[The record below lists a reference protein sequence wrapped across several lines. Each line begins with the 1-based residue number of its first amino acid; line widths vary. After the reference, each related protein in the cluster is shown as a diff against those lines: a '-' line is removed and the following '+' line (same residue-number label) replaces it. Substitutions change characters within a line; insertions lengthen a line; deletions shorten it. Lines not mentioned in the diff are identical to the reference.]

1 MMTERTNTRSV
12 RHKAARTAFFAT
24 TACFWLF
31 AVLAA
36 LELGA
41 RVMVRHEDD
50 TNPLV
55 ALRENRPHDPA
66 ATASYVESRAKASV
80 EPREPAPCCRWIVA
94 DAGGLHLS
102 EAARAATLHP
112 AREALLPRPGQDR
125 RQALEL
131 FPRLSE
137 QDRRTFALLHG
148 ETVYALDKE
157 GNLLCAY
164 GDYLRRRQREL
175 LFWSRG
181 GLVQRCT
188 TWRGAWR
195 DLRRACRAAD
205 GGTPS
210 FVPVPSVS
218 EQGDPVVCSARGNAR
233 TGEAA
238 FLFVRSTPS
247 DELKNIPLRPDSPWQ
262 IAWFRYKPNL
272 RGVQSAMGYTID
284 TNSRGF
290 CDTDFAVPKPK
301 GVFRILCLGGST
313 TEEGE
318 SASRTY
324 PKLLEDCLRAAVPG
338 AKVEVL
344 NCGIAGV
351 DTDGQLEN
359 LGEFLSF
366 EPDLVVL
373 YEGVNDILKGMRDS
387 WRDWPDHWWRGLLRH
402 SQFMRR
408 FAPLALLPP
417 EETIRHDLRA
427 RIITN
432 LETIRSVFAAR
443 SVPLAVCT
451 LACPDARALSP
462 VEYGFFDNDTRSHWG
477 KSWISYSFYERTSAL
492 FNDEL
497 KTWCRDE
504 GLCLIPVDKAYRDGY
519 ATFVDLCHM
528 SPAGIERK
536 ARAIMSGLF
545 AGEKAPAAR

>member
-1 MMTERTNTRSV
+1 MMPERTNTLSV
-12 RHKAARTAFFAT
+12 RHKAARAAFFAAV
-24 TACFWLF
+24 ACFWLF

-50 TNPLV
+50 ANPLV

-66 ATASYVESRAKASV
+66 ATAPYMEARAKASA
-80 EPREPAPCCRWIVA
+80 EPREPIPSCGWIVA

-112 AREALLPRPGQDR
+112 SPAALLPKPGQDR
-125 RQALEL
+125 RRALEL
-131 FPRLSE
+131 FPSLPE
-137 QDRRTFALLHG
+137 AERRAFALLHG
-148 ETVYALDKE
+148 ETVYALDKQ
-157 GNLLCAY
+157 GSLLCAY

-175 LFWSRG
+175 LFWGWG

-188 TWRGAWR
+188 TWREAWR
-195 DLRRACRAAD
+195 DLRQTCRAA
-205 GGTPS
+205 GGGPPS

-218 EQGDPVVCSARGNAR
+218 KEGDPVVYSAAGNAR
-233 TGEAA
+233 AGEAA

-247 DELKNIPLRPDSPWQ
+247 DELKRIALRPDSPWQ

-272 RGVQSAMGYTID
+272 RGVQGAMGYTID
-284 TNSRGF
+284 TNSHGF

-318 SASRTY
+318 SVSKTY
-324 PKLLEDCLRAAVPG
+324 PKLLEGYLRAAVPG

-351 DTDGQLEN
+351 DTDGQLES
-359 LGEFLSF
+359 LGEHLSF

-387 WRDWPDHWWRGLLRH
+387 WRDWPDHWWRGLLRR

-417 EETIRHDLRA
+417 EETIRRDLRA

-432 LETIRSVFAAR
+432 LETIRSVFAAK
-443 SVPLAVCT
+443 SVPVAVCT
-451 LACPDARALSP
+451 LACPDARALTSA
-462 VEYGFFDNDTRSHWG
+462 ERGFFDNDTRSHWG
-477 KSWISYSFYERTSAL
+477 KSWISYSFYAKTSAL

-497 KTWCRDE
+497 KAWCRDE

-519 ATFVDLCHM
+519 AIFVDLCHM
-528 SPAGIERK
+528 SPAGIDRK
-536 ARAIMSGLF
+536 ARAVMSGLF
-545 AGEKAPAAR
+545 AGVKAPAAR